1 VKVMLLEYAASLIP
15 SMEAFTAPKIETFV
29 IGITLRHKQ
38 MQGKDLNSEWK
49 FKGNRGREITG
60 KLEVQNNA

>member
-1 VKVMLLEYAASLIP
+1 MLLEFAASLIP
-15 SMEAFTAPKIETFV
+15 SMGAFTAPKIETFP

-38 MQGKDLNSEWK
+38 MQGKDLNREWK
-49 FKGNRGREITG
+49 FKGNMGREISG